1 MLSKV
6 IIPEILQPVAPILSQ
21 YLQPLL
27 LWLSQLV
34 YDQLIVRQPQH
45 PLVRLYHL
53 LDFGPLELACAAY
66 QAAPGKRGHPVVH
79 WVRRLLR
86 ALLVKYWY
94 DLSLRQ
100 LEERLRCD
108 MVVRWFTGYGL
119 HEETPDHTT
128 LHRFEVYLYREHPRL
143 FFDIVLAQIDAS
155 VEDGHDRVQLGD
167 TFALR
172 ANAALESLIQRL
184 RHAAYNLLVSLQ
196 EADPALYQRLH
207 PQLDEAA
214 LFGFK
219 QEKRDFLLSREEW
232 YARLLLTVQAVSDC
246 LALLSAEAS
255 CPAVLTQPMAHLHK
269 ILADELAID
278 RDEAGRPLAVTLLS
292 KKKRGQ
298 MRICSATDPEASIR
312 NHGPGKQDFGY
323 NISLAATL
331 DFVREIRAD
340 TGSSSDVTP
349 IPALLT
355 AQAQHHDCLPDKLI
369 YDQVAGTGKTAHEVA
384 EATEGHTLLVAKP
397 MPPKEKKTFGPERFI
412 LSPDGHALTCPDGRL
427 ITRHYR
433 SGSGDGWIF
442 RALAP
447 QCRGCP
453 LLLPCRGSDRPPTTK
468 RDIFISDYR
477 SDYDHLVAYSQSA
490 DFKLDM
496 KLRPQVERIV
506 AGLVL
511 HNGARRA
518 RFRGLEKVDFQVKM
532 AAMAYNAKHW
542 LVLLD
547 ERDGRRKRP
556 VRRRWGL
563 PAPSQA

>member
-1 MLSKV
+1 MISKV

-34 YDQLIVRQPQH
+34 YQQLLARQGQH
-45 PLVRLYHL
+45 PLVYLAGL

-66 QAAPGKRGHPVVH
+66 QAALGRRGHPVVH
-79 WVRRLLR
+79 QVRRLLR
-86 ALLVKYWY
+86 AMLVKYWY

-108 MVVRWFTGYGL
+108 MLFRWFVGYGL
-119 HEETPDHTT
+119 YEETPDHTT
-128 LHRFEVYLYREHPRL
+128 LHRFEAYLYREHPRL
-143 FFDIVLAQIDAS
+143 FFDTVLSQIDAS

-196 EADPALYQRLH
+196 QADPELYQRLH
-207 PQLDEAA
+207 PQLDETA
-214 LFGFK
+214 LFGLK
-219 QEKRDFLLSREEW
+219 QEKRDFLLSRQEW
-232 YARLLLTVQAVSDC
+232 YARLLLTVRACSDC
-246 LALLSAEAS
+246 LALLAAEAN

-269 ILADELAID
+269 IMADELAID
-278 RDEAGRPLAVTLLS
+278 RDEAGRPLAVNLLS

-298 MRICSATDPEASIR
+298 MRLCSATDPEATIR
-312 NHGPGKQDFGY
+312 NHGPNKQDFGY
-323 NISLAATL
+323 NVSLAATL

-340 TGSSSDVTP
+340 TGSTSDVTP

-355 AQAQHHDCLPDKLI
+355 AQAEHHDCLPDKLI
-369 YDQVAGTGKTAHEVA
+369 YDQVAGTGKTAHDVA
-384 EATEGHTLLVAKP
+384 EASEGHTRLVAKP
-397 MPPKEKKTFGPERFI
+397 KPPKEKKTFGPERFI
-412 LSPDGHALTCPDGRL
+412 PSPDGHALTCPDGRL

-447 QCRGCP
+447 QCRGCS
-453 LLLPCRGSDRPPTTK
+453 LLLPCRGSDKSPTTK

-477 SDYDHLVAYSQSA
+477 SDYDQLVAYSQTA

-542 LVLLD
+542 LVLLA
-547 ERDGRRKRP
+547 EREGRRKRP

>member
-1 MLSKV
+1 MISKV
-6 IIPEILQPVAPILSQ
+6 IVPEILQPVAPILSQ

-34 YDQLIVRQPQH
+34 YQQLLARQGQQ
-45 PLVRLYHL
+45 PLVCLAGL

-66 QAAPGKRGHPVVH
+66 QTAPGRRGHPVVH
-79 WVRRLLR
+79 QVRRLLR

-108 MVVRWFTGYGL
+108 MLLRWFVGYGL
-119 HEETPDHTT
+119 YEETPDHTT
-128 LHRFEVYLYREHPRL
+128 IHRFEVYLYREHPRL
-143 FFDIVLAQIDAS
+143 FFDTILNQIDATMN
-155 VEDGHDRVQLGD
+155 DGHDRVQLGD

-184 RHAAYNLLVSLQ
+184 RHASYNLLTALAKREPEEYAALQ
-196 EADPALYQRLH
+196 

-219 QEKRDFLLSREEW
+219 QEKRDFLLSRDEW
-232 YARLLLTVQAVSDC
+232 RQRLLLTVQAVSDC
-246 LALLSAEAS
+246 LALLPPAAS
-255 CPAVLTQPMAHLHK
+255 HTPEVARCLAQLSK
-269 ILADELAID
+269 ILTDELVID
-278 RDEAGRPLAVTLLS
+278 RDETGRPLAVSLLPE
-292 KKKRGQ
+292 KKRGQ
-298 MRICSATDPEASIR
+298 LRICGATDPDASIR
-312 NHGPGKQDFGY
+312 NHGPKKQDFGY
-323 NISLAATL
+323 NISLATTL

-340 TGSSSDVTP
+340 TGSTSDVTP

-355 AQAQHHDCLPDKLI
+355 AQEEHHDCLPAKLI
-369 YDQVAGTGKTAHEVA
+369 YDQIAGTGKTAHEVA
-384 EATEGHTLLVAKP
+384 EASEGQTQLVAKP
-397 MPPKEKKTFGPERFI
+397 ILPKEKATFGPERFTR
-412 LSPDGHALTCPDGRL
+412 SADGHTLTCPAGRL

-447 QCRGCP
+447 QCQGCS
-453 LLLPCRGSDRPPTTK
+453 LLLPCRGNDQPPTTK

-477 SDYDHLVAYSQSA
+477 PDYDRLVAYSQTA

-496 KLRPQVERIV
+496 KLRPQVERVI

-518 RFRGLEKVDFQVKM
+518 RFRGLVKVDFQVRM

-542 LVLLD
+542 LVLLA
-547 ERDGRRKRP
+547 EREGRRKRP

-563 PAPSQA
+563 PAPSRA